1 MLLGYST
8 QWGDSAHAVNPL
20 GDLYKHQIVQLARH
34 LNLPSEV
41 VDKPPSADLFE
52 GQTDEEDLGFTYE
65 QADQLLYHMVD
76 LRFDQGE
83 LHGAGFDPDLVTQ
96 LARRVARNH
105 FKRMPPAIAK
115 LSRRTINQDFRYLRD
130 WS

>member
-1 MLLGYST
+1 MPSCLRAFPSLPHIFST
-8 QWGDSAHAVNPL
+8 GVPL
-20 GDLYKHQIVQLARH
+20 RRHLWQLAQ
-34 LNLPSEV
+34 
-41 VDKPPSADLFE
+41 VDRAQVLYC
-52 GQTDEEDLGFTYE
+52 FTYE

-105 FKRMPPAIAK
+105 FKRMPPPIAK

-130 WS
+130 WN